1 MNIAYLE
8 MDMIFFLFGSILICH
23 FIHFRI
29 RVMRDLEGQH
39 LIRAVRSY
47 LDNTNRVI
55 RVMKKRYVIT
65 QLK

>member
-1 MNIAYLE
+1 
-8 MDMIFFLFGSILICH
+8 MIFFCLAAIFNLS
-23 FIHFRI
+23 FHFRI

-55 RVMKKRYVIT
+55 RVMKKRYVGNHSIEMRALCLT
-65 QLK
+65 